1 MAGTYKSG
9 SAARSYVASN
19 EQLGG
24 IIYNDLGAFESLPV
38 VAGDT
43 AVMVDT
49 KAILSA
55 SFLSHSGSVIQAL
68 NFLKASS
75 DAGSGDVV
83 GPDSATDN
91 AVARF
96 DLTTGKLLQNST
108 LLVSDGASPT
118 IGIAADADL
127 LTIANAVLTVAG
139 EVTAATYES
148 AGSAFAVDAAGA
160 VTAVGIA
167 AGGAIS
173 TATSI
178 DASGDLTVGSIT
190 MTEFAVDS
198 SGNTD
203 VDGTLNVE
211 GVPTFQAAAVFS
223 SGISAANAIAGATT
237 IDASGDL
244 TVGTIT
250 NAEFAVDADGN
261 TDIDGTLNVE
271 GVPTFQAAAVFSSGI
286 SAAGSIAGATS
297 IDGSGDLTMGTVT
310 MSGFSVDADGDT
322 SAKSLVSTTT
332 ISGTAGITG
341 NTFTSL
347 GGGAFGTLNV
357 GSNAFIVDGSG
368 NATSANGLASF
379 GGAVSSSI
387 GLCSNRMLMTGSGH
401 NIGLRASGTIMIDS
415 TPANAIQIGASAA
428 GAGINDIPYIQM
440 MGVDA
445 GGLLQEYKFQVSGGI
460 LQVNEV

>member
-43 AVMVDT
+43 AVMDDT

-83 GPDSATDN
+83 GPASSTDN

-96 DLTTGKLLQNST
+96 DLTTGKLLQDST

-127 LTIANAVLTVAG
+127 LTIASGVLTVAG

-173 TATSI
+173 AAT
-178 DASGDLTVGSIT
+178 
-190 MTEFAVDS
+190 
-198 SGNTD
+198 N
-203 VDGTLNVE
+203 
-211 GVPTFQAAAVFS
+211 
-223 SGISAANAIAGATT
+223 

-250 NAEFAVDADGN
+250 NTEFTVDANGN

-286 SAAGSIAGATS
+286 TTANAIAGAT
-297 IDGSGDLTMGTVT
+297 
-310 MSGFSVDADGDT
+310 
-322 SAKSLVSTTT
+322 T
-332 ISGTAGITG
+332 ISGSGALSANAITNAEFTVDAAG
-341 NTFTSL
+341 NTDID
-347 GGGAFGTLNV
+347 GTLNV
-357 GSNAFIVDGSG
+357 EGVPTFQAAAVFSSGITTANAIAGATTIVASGLAEVGLLDVASNAFIVDGVG
-368 NATSANGLASF
+368 NITSNALASF
-379 GGAVSSSI
+379 SGPVSSSI
-387 GLCSNRMLMTGSGH
+387 GIVSQRMIMTGSGG
-401 NIGLRASGTIMIDS
+401 NCAFKASGSIMAGGL
-415 TPANAIQIGASAA
+415 PMQIGNTAK

>member
-43 AVMVDT
+43 AVMDDT

-83 GPDSATDN
+83 GPASSTDN

-96 DLTTGKLLQNST
+96 DLTTGKLLQDST

-127 LTIANAVLTVAG
+127 LTIASGVLTVAG

-167 AGGAIS
+167 AGGAI
-173 TATSI
+173 T
-178 DASGDLTVGSIT
+178 
-190 MTEFAVDS
+190 
-198 SGNTD
+198 
-203 VDGTLNVE
+203 
-211 GVPTFQAAAVFS
+211 
-223 SGISAANAIAGATT
+223 GATT
-237 IDASGDL
+237 ISGSGAL
-244 TVGTIT
+244 SANAIT
-250 NAEFAVDADGN
+250 NAEFTVDAAGN

-286 SAAGSIAGATS
+286 TTANAIAGATT
-297 IDGSGDLTMGTVT
+297 IVASGL
-310 MSGFSVDADGDT
+310 AE
-322 SAKSLVSTTT
+322 
-332 ISGTAGITG
+332 
-341 NTFTSL
+341 
-347 GGGAFGTLNV
+347 V
-357 GSNAFIVDGSG
+357 GLLDVASNAFIVDGVG
-368 NATSANGLASF
+368 NITSNALASF
-379 GGAVSSSI
+379 SGPVSSSI
-387 GLCSNRMLMTGSGH
+387 GIVSQRMIMTGSGG
-401 NIGLRASGTIMIDS
+401 NCAFKASGSIMAGGL
-415 TPANAIQIGASAA
+415 PMQIGNTAK